1 MTNSRIVLVMFLR
14 RQIYYA
20 NKETRKRRRM
30 TQKPSGKKVVESRQT
45 LNIRPMF
52 LAKTTIV
59 SYHYLHK
66 TKLVGEKK
74 MMAKR
79 CEIGRDHIEQ

>member
-1 MTNSRIVLVMFLR
+1 MI
-14 RQIYYA
+14 
-20 NKETRKRRRM
+20 
-30 TQKPSGKKVVESRQT
+30 QKPSGKKVVESRQT

-66 TKLVGEKK
+66 TKLAGEKK
-74 MMAKR
+74 IMTKC
-79 CEIGRDHIEQ
+79 CEIGWDYIEQ